1 VDNKDKTVGDTSHP
15 TLAERGE
22 KTMDLWCDIYEILK
36 KYKRGYYF
44 LNNEKNIEKI
54 LRKKGKILFNT
65 GTLKSKKRWQTE

>member
-15 TLAERGE
+15 TPAERGE

-54 LRKKGKILFNT
+54 LRKNWKCGKFVLIL
-65 GTLKSKKRWQTE
+65 